1 MRKEPVPFEVETL
14 VLDLDADR
22 RALLYPVLDTVR
34 DAMPDGYRLGVYNGM
49 LGWVVP
55 LETYPN
61 TYNKQPLAYV
71 SLAAQKNYNSL
82 YLMSLYSFPEKDAAF
97 RADWA
102 ATGRTLNMGKSC
114 VRFKSL
120 ADLDLDLI
128 AREVASVSVDDFI
141 AHYERVK
148 QRP

>member
-1 MRKEPVPFEVETL
+1 MSTEPVPFEVETL
-14 VLDLDADR
+14 VLDLEPER
-22 RALLYPVLDTVR
+22 RAVLYPVLDAVR
-34 DAMPDGYRLGVYNGM
+34 DAMPAGYRLGVYGGI

-55 LETYPN
+55 LETFPN

-71 SLAAQKNYNSL
+71 SLAAQKNYTSL

-97 RADWA
+97 RAAWA
-102 ATGRTLNMGKSC
+102 ATGRSLNMGKSC
-114 VRFKSL
+114 VRFKTL

-141 AHYERVK
+141 ADYERLK
-148 QRP
+148 HRA

>member
-1 MRKEPVPFEVETL
+1 MSTEPVPFEVETL
-14 VLDLDADR
+14 VLGLEPER
-22 RALLYPVLDTVR
+22 RAVLYPVLDAVR
-34 DAMPDGYRLGVYNGM
+34 DAMPAGYRLGVYGGI

-55 LETYPN
+55 LETFPN

-71 SLAAQKNYNSL
+71 SLAAQKNYTSL

-97 RADWA
+97 RAAWA
-102 ATGRTLNMGKSC
+102 ATGRSLNMGKSC
-114 VRFKSL
+114 VRFKTL

-141 AHYERVK
+141 ADYERLK
-148 QRP
+148 HRA

>member
-1 MRKEPVPFEVETL
+1 MSTEPVPFEVETL

-34 DAMPDGYRLGVYNGM
+34 DAMPDGYRLGVYNGI

-55 LETYPN
+55 LETYPH
-61 TYNKQPLAYV
+61 TRDKQPLVYV
-71 SLAAQKNYNSL
+71 SLAAHKSYNSL
-82 YLMSLYSFPEKDAAF
+82 YLMALYSFPEKDAAF

-102 ATGRTLNMGKSC
+102 ATGRALNMGTSS

-128 AREVASVSVDDFI
+128 AREVASVSVEEFI
-141 AHYERVK
+141 ANYERVK
-148 QRP
+148 HRA

>member
-1 MRKEPVPFEVETL
+1 MSTEPVPFEVETL
-14 VLDLDADR
+14 VLDLEPER
-22 RALLYPVLDTVR
+22 RAVLYPVLDAVR
-34 DAMPDGYRLGVYNGM
+34 DAMPAGYRLGVYGGI

-55 LETYPN
+55 LETFPN

-71 SLAAQKNYNSL
+71 SLAAQKNYMSL

-97 RADWA
+97 RAAWA
-102 ATGRTLNMGKSC
+102 ATGRSLNMGKSC
-114 VRFKSL
+114 VRFKTL

-141 AHYERVK
+141 ADYERLK
-148 QRP
+148 HRA